1 MPRHANW
8 TAPLIEYL
16 AAAARKPFKPGHHD
30 CALFAAGAVAA
41 MTGTDFAA
49 QWRGRYTTL
58 RGGLRVI
65 RRDGYRDQ
73 LDFVARHFA
82 EVPMAL
88 AQVGDLA
95 VVPSDQGPALGVVQG
110 ASIYVLGPQGLS
122 LVRLTDAIRAYRVE

>member
-1 MPRHANW
+1 MPRLSNW

-16 AAAARKPFKPGHHD
+16 AAAARRPFKPGHHD

-65 RRDGYRDQ
+65 RRAG
-73 LDFVARHFA
+73 ATPEA
-82 EVPMAL
+82 
-88 AQVGDLA
+88 
-95 VVPSDQGPALGVVQG
+95 PATPVYDDSMRNRPLL
-110 ASIYVLGPQGLS
+110 YE
-122 LVRLTDAIRAYRVE
+122 RA

>member
-1 MPRHANW
+1 MPRHSNW

-16 AAAARKPFKPGHHD
+16 AAAARRPFKPGHHD

-65 RRDGYRDQ
+65 YYWWDGGGQFWLFTLYDKDEMDDLNPKQ
-73 LDFVARHFA
+73 KAALKTMLKAELEAR
-82 EVPMAL
+82 
-88 AQVGDLA
+88 Q
-95 VVPSDQGPALGVVQG
+95 
-110 ASIYVLGPQGLS
+110 
-122 LVRLTDAIRAYRVE
+122 